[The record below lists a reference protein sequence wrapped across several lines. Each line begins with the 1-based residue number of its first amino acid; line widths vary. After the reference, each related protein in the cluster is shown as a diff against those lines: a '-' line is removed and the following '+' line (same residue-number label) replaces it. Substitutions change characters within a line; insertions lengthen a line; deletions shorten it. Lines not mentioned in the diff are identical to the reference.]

1 MTKQEVKDEGKE
13 TEGDPLIKG
22 KIRSVQRQVAMKRMM
37 AAVPAADVV
46 GNQSYTYAVALEYEK
61 HGNEGAHGSCKGA
74 GTCSKAH
81 QRHCKEA

>member
-22 KIRSVQRQVAMKRMM
+22 KIRAVQRLNGFMKRMM

-46 GNQSYTYAVALEYEK
+46 VTNPTHYAVALKYE
-61 HGNEGAHGSCKGA
+61 NLVM
-74 GTCSKAH
+74 KAP
-81 QRHCKEA
+81 RR